1 MYVYSLPYG
10 SVNSGKMKLQYFLI
24 SSLLLL
30 LMEQIHAIPPWVPDA
45 NDSSSL
51 ANRRND
57 ESEEQRVVREK
68 RSPLGKLALLG
79 GAAVVGKKALLL
91 GGAALGAKALV
102 GAGILGAGLYKTK
115 YYGASYG
122 GRYANNNHYEWD
134 R

>member
-1 MYVYSLPYG
+1 
-10 SVNSGKMKLQYFLI
+10 
-24 SSLLLL
+24 
-30 LMEQIHAIPPWVPDA
+30 MEQIHAIPRIPDA

-51 ANRRND
+51 ANRRDD
-57 ESEEQRVVREK
+57 ESEGRRVVREK

-115 YYGASYG
+115 
-122 GRYANNNHYEWD
+122 
-134 R
+134 

>member
-1 MYVYSLPYG
+1 
-10 SVNSGKMKLQYFLI
+10 MKLQYFLI

-30 LMEQIHAIPPWVPDA
+30 LLEQIHAIPRIPYES
-45 NDSSSL
+45 DSSSL

-57 ESEEQRVVREK
+57 EGDVQRVVREK

-102 GAGILGAGLYKTK
+102 GAGILGAGLHKTK

-122 GRYANNNHYEWD
+122 GGYANNHYGWD